1 MYMLTRR
8 CTQRQFLLRPDPQ
21 TNNAFIYCL
30 AEAAARFDI
39 EVILPVAMSNHHH
52 TNLYD
57 RYGNVIEFVEHFHK
71 MLAKCMNAFRGRW
84 ENFWSS
90 ESVSIVRL
98 VDVADAIDK
107 IVYAATNPVKD
118 GLVERAQDW
127 PGVNGLSALLD
138 RRVLEAT
145 RPPFFFR
152 EDGPMPASVT
162 LQLTIPP
169 ELGESA
175 AVLDVI
181 RERVAAVEARHDA
194 KRMRSGQRVLGR
206 RRVLRQSW
214 RDSPS
219 SQEPRRTLN
228 PRVAARSLWSR
239 LDALSRNREFVEK
252 YREAR
257 IAWLEGTPIPFPR
270 GTYWL
275 RRFVGVPVVAENN

>member
-1 MYMLTRR
+1 MPRQVVPGWMYMLTRR

-152 EDGPMPASVT
+152 EDGPSS
-162 LQLTIPP
+162 
-169 ELGESA
+169 ES
-175 AVLDVI
+175 L
-181 RERVAAVEARHDA
+181 
-194 KRMRSGQRVLGR
+194 
-206 RRVLRQSW
+206 
-214 RDSPS
+214 P
-219 SQEPRRTLN
+219 
-228 PRVAARSLWSR
+228 RSLM
-239 LDALSRNREFVEK
+239 
-252 YREAR
+252 
-257 IAWLEGTPIPFPR
+257 
-270 GTYWL
+270 
-275 RRFVGVPVVAENN
+275 